1 MADNP
6 GAWIRMIPKNDAEG
20 ELAEL
25 YEQEMDR
32 RHGVVDNI
40 MKIHSLHPATL
51 RDHAAMYHTLM
62 HEPGGLSRPER
73 EMIGVVVS
81 TINRCAY

>member
-1 MADNP
+1 MTRD
-6 GAWIRMIPKNDAEG
+6 AWIRTIPEEEAEG

-25 YEQEMDR
+25 YRQELDQ
-32 RHGVVDNI
+32 RHNTVDNI
-40 MKIHSLHPATL
+40 MQIHSLHPATL

-62 HEPGGLSRPER
+62 HDPGGLSRAER

-81 TINRCAY
+81 SINRCEY

>member
-1 MADNP
+1 MP
-6 GAWIRMIPKNDAEG
+6 EAWIQMIPEEDAEA

-25 YEQEMDR
+25 YRQEMDR
-32 RHGVVDNI
+32 RHHVVDNI

-51 RDHAAMYHTLM
+51 RDHASMYHTLM
-62 HEPGGLSRPER
+62 HGPGGLSRAER

-81 TINRCAY
+81 VINRCEY

>member
-1 MADNP
+1 MPD
-6 GAWIRMIPKNDAEG
+6 AWIRTIPEDEAEG

-25 YEQEMDR
+25 YQQEMDR
-32 RHGVVDNI
+32 QHQVVDNI

-62 HEPGGLSRPER
+62 HGPGGLSRAER

-81 TINRCAY
+81 GINRCEY

>member
-1 MADNP
+1 MPQD
-6 GAWIRMIPKNDAEG
+6 AWIRMIPEDEADG
-20 ELAEL
+20 DLADL

-32 RHGVVDNI
+32 RHHVVDNI

-51 RDHAAMYHTLM
+51 RDHARMYHTLM
-62 HEPGGLSRPER
+62 HEPAGLSRAER

-81 TINRCAY
+81 SINRCKY

>member
-1 MADNP
+1 MSRD
-6 GAWIRMIPKNDAEG
+6 AWIRTIPEDEADG

-25 YEQEMDR
+25 YRQEMDR
-32 RHGVVDNI
+32 RHNVVDNI

-51 RDHAAMYHTLM
+51 RDHAAIYHTLM
-62 HEPGGLSRPER
+62 HEEAGLSRAER

-81 TINRCAY
+81 THNRCEY